1 MNWTRAAI
9 LLAVILA
16 SPGGSTFTRDMSP
29 DTVERDQVYADGTR
43 VLIIAVSNYRDPS
56 WPALNSHRDAE
67 RVRQLFR
74 QRGVPD
80 SAITTVEP
88 SPDRDPD
95 LRAAILR
102 FGESLPASSDN
113 PLHVIVYYAGHGSS
127 EGAGYLVPPNAP
139 DPARQSTEFKLAA
152 LPMSTLLT
160 DVSTFRAAH
169 VMLILDSCFSGLALE
184 SLPRERFPS
193 PQSSGAE
200 RKVLQVITAG
210 TAGQSVA
217 DDGLFAQLLST
228 GLTGSAD
235 LNFDGW
241 ISGTELGMY
250 LRLRMTET
258 SQRRQTPTFGNI
270 FGLGAKYA
278 EGENWFASSQRALQS
293 ATSRMQLLENGSS
306 AFQDCEDCP
315 LMRAVPAPTAEAE
328 SPLSA
333 WLAMGVREVSFDEFD
348 ACFKAAGCRHWPW
361 SPTGER
367 GRLPV
372 TDVSLADANEY
383 TSWLSC
389 VTNQR
394 YRLPTD
400 AEWLA
405 VAKPE
410 RERML
415 RGTAR
420 PRAALAN
427 CRGCGSRWD
436 GDSPA
441 PTGSF
446 TSSELGLFDLVGN
459 AWEWTDEC
467 TVAGRSPN
475 RCAQT
480 IVRGGGFT
488 TRRSMA
494 IELPGAGLA
503 PLTRDRNIGF
513 RVVRELGDTRSN
525 PRTSCAAAGP

>member
-9 LLAVILA
+9 VLAAILA
-16 SPGGSTFTRDMSP
+16 SPGASTFTRDMVP

-43 VLIIAVSNYRDPS
+43 VLIIAVSSYRDPS
-56 WPALNSHRDAE
+56 WPKLNTHRDAE
-67 RVRQLFR
+67 RIRQLFR
-74 QRGVPD
+74 QRGVPE

-88 SPDRDPD
+88 TPDRDSD
-95 LRAAILR
+95 LRAAILK
-102 FGESLPASSDN
+102 FGETLPAGNDN

-127 EGAGYLVPPNAP
+127 EDAGYLVPPNAP
-139 DPARQSTEFKLAA
+139 DPVRQPTEFKLAA
-152 LPMSTLLT
+152 LPMSTLLS

-169 VMLILDSCFSGLALE
+169 VMLILDSCFSGLALQ

-200 RKVLQVITAG
+200 KKILQVITAG
-210 TAGQSVA
+210 TASQPVA
-217 DDGLFAQLLST
+217 DDGLFAELVAA
-228 GLTGSAD
+228 GLTGPAD

-278 EGENWFASSQRALQS
+278 EGENWFASQQRTLQS
-293 ATSRMQLLENGSS
+293 ATSRLQLLENNSA

-315 LMRAVPAPTAEAE
+315 LLRVVPAPAVAGE
-328 SPLSA
+328 SPVGA
-333 WLAMGVREVSFDEFD
+333 WLAMGVREVSFEEFD

-361 SPTGER
+361 SASAER

-389 VTNQR
+389 VTGKR
-394 YRLPTD
+394 YRVPTD
-400 AEWLA
+400 AEWRA
-405 VAKPE
+405 VAQPE
-410 RERML
+410 RERL
-415 RGTAR
+415 TRSASSPGAV
-420 PRAALAN
+420 LAN

-436 GDSPA
+436 GESPA

-446 TSSELGLFDLVGN
+446 ASSELGLFDLVGN

-467 TVAGRSPN
+467 AVSGRAAS

-480 IVRGGGFT
+480 LVRGGAFT
-488 TRRSMA
+488 TRRSIA
-494 IELPGAGLA
+494 IEVPSASLS

-513 RVVRELGDTRSN
+513 RVLREIDGTPAVTRA
-525 PRTSCAAAGP
+525 SCEAAGP